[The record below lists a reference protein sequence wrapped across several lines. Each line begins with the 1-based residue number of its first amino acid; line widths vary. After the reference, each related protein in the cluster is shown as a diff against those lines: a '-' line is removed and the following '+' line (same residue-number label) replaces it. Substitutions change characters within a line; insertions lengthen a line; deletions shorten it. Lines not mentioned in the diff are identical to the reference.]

1 MLALFSVVIYIVDK
15 ERSNFS
21 IGIIMSDILIGVENG
36 IKRLASIKKD
46 MDELQLKEIIL
57 EQKSLLLD
65 AKEEILNLRES
76 NSKQAQTLKEMT
88 DASKRSKSLVE
99 IEGFKYDAVD
109 GNSSG
114 LPYCPTCEVKED
126 GKLYRLNRAN
136 DHHSVCPNCK
146 TGYQVGK
153 NGSVHRHPTSGRT
166 STRAVY

>member
-1 MLALFSVVIYIVDK
+1 M
-15 ERSNFS
+15 
-21 IGIIMSDILIGVENG
+21 MSDILTGVANG

-65 AKEEILNLRES
+65 AKEEIINLRES
-76 NSKQAQTLKEMT
+76 NSKKTQALKEIS
-88 DASKRSKSLVE
+88 DASERAKTLIEV
-99 IEGFKYDAVD
+99 EGFKYDEVD
-109 GNSSG
+109 GTVSG
-114 LPYCPTCEVKED
+114 LPYCPTCEVKEN

-136 DHHSVCPNCK
+136 DYYSDCPNCT

-153 NGSVHRHPTSGRT
+153 NGSVHRRQPSGRT